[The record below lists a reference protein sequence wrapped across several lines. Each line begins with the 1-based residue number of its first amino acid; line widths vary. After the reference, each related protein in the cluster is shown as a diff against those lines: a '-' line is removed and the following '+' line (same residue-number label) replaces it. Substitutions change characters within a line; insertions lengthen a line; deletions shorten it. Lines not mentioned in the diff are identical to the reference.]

1 MFIIILS
8 IHFLLAEYLE
18 VFQYFGQDREGRI
31 STKQLRRAMQMVGL
45 NPTDFQIQTLIN
57 EVEYDGQYI
66 TLSAIHGLL
75 VIPLCIFIQIA

>member
-1 MFIIILS
+1 MFIITLF

-18 VFQYFGQDREGRI
+18 VFQSFGQDREGRI

-57 EVEYDGQYI
+57 EVEYDGQ
-66 TLSAIHGLL
+66 
-75 VIPLCIFIQIA
+75 

>member
-1 MFIIILS
+1 MFIIILF

-18 VFQYFGQDREGRI
+18 VFQYFGLDREGRI

-57 EVEYDGQYI
+57 EVEYDGQ
-66 TLSAIHGLL
+66 
-75 VIPLCIFIQIA
+75 

>member
-1 MFIIILS
+1 MFIIILF

-18 VFQYFGQDREGRI
+18 VFQYCGQGREGRI

-57 EVEYDGQYI
+57 EVEYEGQ
-66 TLSAIHGLL
+66 
-75 VIPLCIFIQIA
+75 

>member
-1 MFIIILS
+1 MFIIILF

-18 VFQYFGQDREGRI
+18 VFRYFGQDREGRI

-57 EVEYDGQYI
+57 EVEYDGQ
-66 TLSAIHGLL
+66 
-75 VIPLCIFIQIA
+75 